1 MFQKMNSATYWQSEN
16 TTRSPGVITYPQF
29 VTFDMTK
36 VFMVQNILAIFISPN
51 DNPIDLLFGQVKCVV
66 DE

>member
-1 MFQKMNSATYWQSEN
+1 MFQKLNSAHTGNRRIQH
-16 TTRSPGVITYPQF
+16 GQITYPKF

-51 DNPIDLLFGQVKCVV
+51 DNPVDLLFGQVKCVV
-66 DE
+66 DG